1 MLLGI
6 AYPSCE
12 YMVCIVFTAAG
23 AAFSL
28 LLAGRAAVAV
38 ASFYGVVSG
47 AGVVIALDRMGA
59 VAIGVRCTGTM
70 IVGIYVTISA
80 PADLTPRRKPAV
92 GLSERTVSRFGVAG
106 VQVTG
111 TVVGHIAV
119 ARPVSPIVIVWVDLT
134 IDGLAAAALRA
145 SHTVG
150 TVQRAGYRLS
160 IAAAI
165 ASAGAHMGL
174 IVVG

>member
-1 MLLGI
+1 
-6 AYPSCE
+6 
-12 YMVCIVFTAAG
+12 MVFFMGVFCN
-23 AAFSL
+23 
-28 LLAGRAAVAV
+28 RPV
-38 ASFYGVVSG
+38 
-47 AGVVIALDRMGA
+47 
-59 VAIGVRCTGTM
+59 
-70 IVGIYVTISA
+70 VGIYVTIHA
-80 PADLTPRRKPAV
+80 PTYTTPGRMHAV
-92 GLSERTVSRFGVAG
+92 GLPERTVSCFGVVG

-111 TVVGHIAV
+111 AVVGHIAV
-119 ARPVSPIVIVWVDLT
+119 ARPAPPIVIAWVDLT